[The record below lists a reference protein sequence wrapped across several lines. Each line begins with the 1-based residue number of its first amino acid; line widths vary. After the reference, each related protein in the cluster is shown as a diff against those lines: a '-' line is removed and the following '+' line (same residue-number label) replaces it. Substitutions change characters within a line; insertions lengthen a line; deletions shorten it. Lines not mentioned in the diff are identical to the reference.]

1 MIRPLRQR
9 HHYSFVALGFLL
21 PLAFVFGIAARK
33 PFPTMDV
40 LPGAL
45 STSVEKFPV
54 CKWERNDLFAKSS
67 IQVRL
72 LQAKPDSGLLA
83 VTFSAAKDYFIK
95 PDLMVYWIAGQPAIN
110 AKLPER
116 AKLLGEFNAGE
127 LPLPAEAAATN
138 GVLVLYGL
146 ADNEIV
152 DVSKPIQFNDST
164 H

>member
-1 MIRPLRQR
+1 MIRPLRQL
-9 HHYSFVALGFLL
+9 HCQTFIALGFLL

-33 PFPTMDV
+33 PFPTMDA

-45 STSVEKFPV
+45 SAPVDKFPV
-54 CKWERNDLFAKSS
+54 CKWERNNLFAKSP

-95 PDLMVYWIAGQPAIN
+95 PDLMVYWIAGQPAISD
-110 AKLPER
+110 KLPESS
-116 AKLLGEFNAGE
+116 KLLGGFNAGE

-146 ADNEIV
+146 ADDEIV
-152 DVSKPIQFNDST
+152 DVSKPIQFNDSRK
-164 H
+164 